1 MSVPIL
7 KREYSLSRIESI
19 KWQLNTAINRPL
31 PVLNDTQLIVLSYIH
46 VYGADTKKKLVDHRI
61 VTNPNSG
68 ANYISMLIKYGYAK
82 REDGEL
88 LINPNLKVVEGDF
101 MELNI
106 IKSDEKNFD
115 VEHPYYK
122 RETISEVP

>member
-1 MSVPIL
+1 MSAPIL

-31 PVLNDTQLIVLSYIH
+31 QVLNDTQLIVLTYIH
-46 VYGADTKKKLVDHRI
+46 VYGMDTKKKLVDHRI

-68 ANYISMLIKYGYAK
+68 ANYISMLVKYGYAT
-82 REDGEL
+82 REDGKL
-88 LINPNLKVVEGDF
+88 GINPNLKIVEGDF
-101 MELNI
+101 IELNV
-106 IKSDEKNFD
+106 IKSDEKNLD

-122 RETISEVP
+122 REVIPEVS